1 MARFVTRNPKK
12 AGQAPGTLIYVGERR
27 TAATRITLIDYDAGQ
42 MTERQVESIAET
54 YPFRD
59 TATGT
64 WINIDGL
71 HDMAPIQAIGEHFGI
86 HPLTLEDIVNT
97 AQRPKLEIFDDY
109 LYIVL
114 KMLSFDPAAG
124 TVKVEQ
130 VSIVLGRNVLFS
142 FQEKPGDVFEM
153 VRDRLRRGKARIRQT
168 GCDYLAYALID
179 AVVDHYYL
187 VLEQI
192 AEEAEQIEQAL
203 LNSPDKNMMHRLH
216 HLKRELILLR
226 KQIWPLREVLASMIR
241 GESALIR
248 DTTVMFL
255 RDVYDHAVQV
265 IDTVESL
272 RDALSGLLDLYLSTL
287 SQRMNEVMKVLTIIA
302 TLFIPLTFVAGIY
315 GMNFKYMPEL
325 EWPWGYAAFWALIV
339 ILAGAMVFF
348 FRKRRW
354 L

>member
-1 MARFVTRNPKK
+1 MARLVTRSPQK
-12 AGQAPGTLIYVGERR
+12 AGQAPGTLIHVGQRR
-27 TAATRITLIDYDAGQ
+27 TETTRITLIDYDAEA
-42 MTERQVESIAET
+42 MTERHVDRIEET

-71 HDMAPIQAIGEHFGI
+71 HDMAPIQAIGQHFGI

-97 AQRPKLEIFDDY
+97 GQRPKFETFDDY
-109 LYIVL
+109 LYVVL
-114 KMLSFDPAAG
+114 KMLSFDPASGDIHA
-124 TVKVEQ
+124 EQ
-130 VSIVLGRNVLFS
+130 VSLVLGHNVLFS

-153 VRDRLRRGKARIRQT
+153 VRERLRRGKGRIRQT
-168 GCDYLAYALID
+168 GCDYLAYTLID
-179 AVVDHYYL
+179 AVVDHYYG

-192 AEEAEQIEQAL
+192 AEEAEAIEQSL
-203 LNSPDKNMMHRLH
+203 LESPENVMVRRLH
-216 HLKRELILLR
+216 HLKRELIVLR
-226 KQIWPLREVLASMIR
+226 KQVWPLRELLAALIR

-248 DTTVMFL
+248 DTTVVFL

-272 RDALSGLLDLYLSTL
+272 RDVLSGLLDLYLSTL
-287 SQRMNEVMKVLTIIA
+287 SHRMNEVMKVLTIMA
-302 TLFIPLTFVAGIY
+302 TLFIPLTFIAGIY

-325 EWPWGYAAFWALIV
+325 EWRWGYAAFWGLIV
-339 ILAGAMVFF
+339 ILAAAMVAF

>member
-1 MARFVTRNPKK
+1 MARLVARNPKK
-12 AGQAPGTLIYVGERR
+12 AGQAPGTLIHVGERR
-27 TAATRITLIDYDAGQ
+27 IETARITLIDYDAER
-42 MTERQVESIAET
+42 MTERRVDRIEET

-71 HDMAPIQAIGEHFGI
+71 HDMAPIQAIGHHFGI

-97 AQRPKLEIFDDY
+97 GQRPKFEAFDDY

-114 KMLSFDPAAG
+114 KMLAFDPASGNIHA
-124 TVKVEQ
+124 EQ
-130 VSIVLGRNVLFS
+130 VSIVLGPNVLFS

-153 VRDRLRRGKARIRQT
+153 VRDRLRRGKGRIRKT

-179 AVVDHYYL
+179 AVVDHYYS

-192 AEEAEQIEQAL
+192 AEKAEEIEQSL
-203 LNSPDKNMMHRLH
+203 LEAPEQSMVHRLH
-216 HLKRELILLR
+216 HLKRELIVFR
-226 KQIWPLREVLASMIR
+226 KQIWPLREVLAALIR
-241 GESALIR
+241 GESALIKES
-248 DTTVMFL
+248 TVLFL

-272 RDALSGLLDLYLSTL
+272 RDVLSGLLDLYLSTL
-287 SQRMNEVMKVLTIIA
+287 SHRMNEVMKVLTIMA

-325 EWPWGYAAFWALIV
+325 EWRWGYAAFWGLIV
-339 ILAGAMVFF
+339 TLALVMFYY

>member
-1 MARFVTRNPKK
+1 MARFVTRSPKK

-203 LNSPDKNMMHRLH
+203 LNAPDKNMMHRLH

-302 TLFIPLTFVAGIY
+302 TLFIPLTFLAGIY

>member
-1 MARFVTRNPKK
+1 
-12 AGQAPGTLIYVGERR
+12 VGERR

-241 GESALIR
+241 GESTLIR
-248 DTTVMFL
+248 ETTVMFL

-302 TLFIPLTFVAGIY
+302 TLFIPLTFLAGIY